1 MQPADIGAVLEIQA
15 RCYTE
20 VVNESAESF
29 LAKLEVAP
37 EGCFVAQAQGRALG
51 YLVSLPIA
59 FSRPPALDARQL
71 SVPGDV
77 DCLYLHDLAVAPEA
91 RGSGAGGVL
100 VRRFMQRARQAGFRR
115 AALIAVQ
122 QSGPFWQRQGFRPV
136 VPCASVQRKL
146 GSYGEEACYMAQTLA

>member
-1 MQPADIGAVLEIQA
+1 FSTSRRIPAIIRRLCAGRGFAVGKMSSSVVAVRCMQPADIGAVLEIQA

-115 AALIAVQ
+115 
-122 QSGPFWQRQGFRPV
+122 
-136 VPCASVQRKL
+136 
-146 GSYGEEACYMAQTLA
+146 